1 MYYADDGRRDAMGV
15 DNHFVLGGRS
25 AAVVKDDAGPVIRAY
40 LDKETFKSGDRVSQ
54 TPLLLLKLTDASG
67 FNISGNGIG
76 HDMVA
81 ILDGDPRSTMILN
94 DFFVPESV
102 QSGFAGSV
110 SIRLQELSEGKHTLY
125 VRAWDVYNNAG
136 ETVIEFDVVKQ
147 RDIRI
152 TSLKVFPNP
161 LTQQS
166 VFSLTMDGDTRD
178 SKVLLAVFA
187 GNGQMIWQQEKAINE
202 ANLRSLVIP
211 WNESGKQDG
220 SLPPGVYFCR
230 VIVLNKEGLKTSKTV
245 KLVIL

>member
-1 MYYADDGRRDAMGV
+1 MS
-15 DNHFVLGGRS
+15 LLQIS
-25 AAVVKDDAGPVIRAY
+25 AAPVKDEVGPGIRAY

-76 HDMVA
+76 HDLVA
-81 ILDGDPRSTMILN
+81 ILDGDARSTMILN
-94 DFFVPESV
+94 DFFVPEAV
-102 QSGFAGSV
+102 QAGFAGSV
-110 SIRLQELSEGKHTLY
+110 SIRMQELAEGRHSLY

-136 ETVIEFDVVKQ
+136 ETVIEFEVVKQ
-147 RDIRI
+147 REINI

-161 LTQQS
+161 LQQQS

-178 SKVLLAVFA
+178 SKAVLAVFA
-187 GNGQMIWQQEKAINE
+187 GNGRLIWQQEKAINE

-230 VIVLNKEGLKTSKTV
+230 VIVLNREGIKTSKTV
-245 KLVIL
+245 KLIIL